1 MGSLRERMVSGAG
14 ILRFGCYSFFFI
26 AVIFRFTAVVLIADE
41 RYMCCCLIA
50 LTTLLYCSQDKAVKI
65 SRSEIEIEF
74 LQEAFFIGNNN
85 LPTPVKSLFMQS
97 LY

>member
-1 MGSLRERMVSGAG
+1 
-14 ILRFGCYSFFFI
+14 
-26 AVIFRFTAVVLIADE
+26 
-41 RYMCCCLIA
+41 MCCCLIA

-85 LPTPVKSLFMQS
+85 LPTPVKLK
-97 LY
+97 LKLV